1 MNRHVLMMVAML
13 ALLLVGST
21 GCISNTFDYPSRQ
34 ADGRMMEESR
44 TFFIYGLVD
53 GNDRPVVA
61 HELCNGP
68 VKSVETVHTFG
79 NMCISC
85 VTISIYTPNTV
96 RVTCASGTAHNFYL
110 DEDDAVVGHEVVD
123 GDTGEV
129 VQSEFKSDFI

>member
-1 MNRHVLMMVAML
+1 MIRNGLMML
-13 ALLLVGST
+13 ALALLVAGAT
-21 GCISNTFDYPSRQ
+21 GCYSNTFTYPDRQ
-34 ADGRMMEESR
+34 SDGRVMEESR
-44 TFFIYGLVD
+44 SFLLFGLVD
-53 GNDRPVVA
+53 NNDRPVVA

-68 VKSVETVHTFG
+68 VKSVETVQTFG

-85 VTISIYTPNTV
+85 LTLNIYTPSTV
-96 RVTCASGTAHNFYL
+96 RVTCASGMAHNFYL